1 MIYKTNAYN
10 PMSALIVLGRGW
22 GMSETGLQAKSVVLL
37 KDKHWHARGQMV
49 DHMVKGGS
57 R

>member
-1 MIYKTNAYN
+1 
-10 PMSALIVLGRGW
+10 
-22 GMSETGLQAKSVVLL
+22 MSETGVQAKSVVLL